1 MSKEVKKKI
10 FVISA
15 QCYTCKEI
23 INISVIQDDLKE
35 KNSSIFGTKTFSD
48 EEIKI
53 VQSHGVFEKNN
64 FYTPLKNNIE
74 LIPVHIEMNL

>member
-1 MSKEVKKKI
+1 MSKGVKKKI

-35 KNSSIFGTKTFSD
+35 KNSSICGTKTFSD

-53 VQSHGVFEKNN
+53 VQSHGVFEKKQ
-64 FYTPLKNNIE
+64 FLYSLKE
-74 LIPVHIEMNL
+74 QH